1 MIVPGGN
8 SPGQEGNDG
17 ALLLTSRNKGG
28 ERNDRLRNVVS
39 RHYDH
44 HACICR
50 IELLQGRSIGT
61 SRHPAR
67 TVWRLPIQ
75 TEGRSSTAA
84 SSLPALLLYHLHEAP
99 SSPFAANNA
108 FVRRIGLPQGRSI
121 GTSRHPARTVWRLQS
136 HNGGEKLSAAS
147 SLPAL
152 YSTTPARPRQAPASV
167 HSLSIDIFLSFRIII
182 ISGHARRGERR
193 SGPGP
198 PRGGIARRVYRQK
211 EESFYDGR

>member
-67 TVWRLPIQ
+67 TVWRLQLQ
-75 TEGRSSTAA
+75 TEGRSSASA

-108 FVRRIGLPQGRSI
+108 FARRIGLPQGRQIEKRAAISANCLAA
-121 GTSRHPARTVWRLQS
+121 PNP
-136 HNGGEKLSAAS
+136 NGGEKLNGSVIPS
-147 SLPAL
+147 CPLF
-152 YSTTPARPRQAPASV
+152 YHPRQ
-167 HSLSIDIFLSFRIII
+167 
-182 ISGHARRGERR
+182 
-193 SGPGP
+193 P
-198 PRGGIARRVYRQK
+198 PSSPRLCSQFIH
-211 EESFYDGR
+211 

>member
-1 MIVPGGN
+1 MIVPGGD

-50 IELLQGRSIGT
+50 TELLQGRSIGT

-99 SSPFAANNA
+99 SSPDAANNA
-108 FVRRIGLPQGRSI
+108 FARRIGLPQGRSI

-136 HNGGEKLSAAS
+136 HNGGEKLYS
-147 SLPAL
+147 SVIPSCPLF
-152 YSTTPARPRQAPASV
+152 YHPRQ
-167 HSLSIDIFLSFRIII
+167 
-182 ISGHARRGERR
+182 
-193 SGPGP
+193 P
-198 PRGGIARRVYRQK
+198 PSSPRLCSHFIH
-211 EESFYDGR
+211 

>member
-1 MIVPGGN
+1 MIVPGGK

-50 IELLQGRSIGT
+50 IELLQGQSIGT

-67 TVWRLPIQ
+67 TVWRLQSIS
-75 TEGRSSTAA
+75 EGRSSTAA

-108 FVRRIGLPQGRSI
+108 FARRIGLPQGRQIEKRAAIQRELSGGSI
-121 GTSRHPARTVWRLQS
+121 SR
-136 HNGGEKLSAAS
+136 
-147 SLPAL
+147 
-152 YSTTPARPRQAPASV
+152 
-167 HSLSIDIFLSFRIII
+167 
-182 ISGHARRGERR
+182 RRGEAH
-193 SGPGP
+193 SSVIPSC
-198 PRGGIARRVYRQK
+198 
-211 EESFYDGR
+211 SFIIPSP

>member
-50 IELLQGRSIGT
+50 IELLQGRSIST

-99 SSPFAANNA
+99 SSPDAANNA
-108 FVRRIGLPQGRSI
+108 FVRRIEISQGRQTEKRAAIQRELFGGSRSI
-121 GTSRHPARTVWRLQS
+121 SEGRSSQQRHPFLLFYYTIS
-136 HNGGEKLSAAS
+136 M
-147 SLPAL
+147 
-152 YSTTPARPRQAPASV
+152 RPRQAPLRRTTHLLAASGF
-167 HSLSIDIFLSFRIII
+167 HKGDR
-182 ISGHARRGERR
+182 
-193 SGPGP
+193 
-198 PRGGIARRVYRQK
+198 
-211 EESFYDGR
+211 

>member
-67 TVWRLPIQ
+67 TVWRLHFRNGG
-75 TEGRSSTAA
+75 EKLTAA

-108 FVRRIGLPQGRSI
+108 FARRIGLSQGRSI
-121 GTSRHPARTVWRLQS
+121 GTSRHPARTVWRLPIQTEGRS
-136 HNGGEKLSAAS
+136 SAAAS
-147 SLPAL
+147 SLPAPLL
-152 YSTTPARPRQAPASV
+152 YHLRQVSASV
-167 HSLSIDIFLSFRIII
+167 HSLSIDIFLSFCIII
-182 ISGHARRGERR
+182 VSGHARRGERR